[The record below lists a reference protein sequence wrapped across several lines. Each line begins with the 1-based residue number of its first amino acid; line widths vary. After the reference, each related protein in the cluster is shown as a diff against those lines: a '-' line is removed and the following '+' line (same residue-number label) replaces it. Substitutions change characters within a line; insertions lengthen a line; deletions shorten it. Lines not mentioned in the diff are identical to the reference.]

1 MLGEIREMPGASN
14 LFHRLLHDIRHDID
28 TPIIKRP
35 AVNLFT
41 AMRVTGVKEEKI
53 TWIDDIFLILTG
65 QIPLPFF
72 NKSNHI
78 IIVKVVRE
86 LLHNSLEAVGF
97 YMKVWVKLQCAGFVL
112 HGMPPVGVV
121 VLD

>member
-35 AVNLFT
+35 TVNLFT

-53 TWIDDIFLILTG
+53 TWVDDIFLILT
-65 QIPLPFF
+65 
-72 NKSNHI
+72 
-78 IIVKVVRE
+78 E
-86 LLHNSLEAVGF
+86 
-97 YMKVWVKLQCAGFVL
+97 
-112 HGMPPVGVV
+112 
-121 VLD
+121 